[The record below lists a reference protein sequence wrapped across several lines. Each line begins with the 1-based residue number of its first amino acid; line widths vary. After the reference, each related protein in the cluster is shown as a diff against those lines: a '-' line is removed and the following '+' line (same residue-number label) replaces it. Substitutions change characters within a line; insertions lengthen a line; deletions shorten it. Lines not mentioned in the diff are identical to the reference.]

1 MTEKQMFDLLVTEGL
16 SEHGAAALLGHFQAE
31 SGLNPRNLQNIYEKK
46 LGFTDDTYTV
56 AVDSG
61 SYADFVRDCAGYGL
75 AQWTYWSR
83 KQELLEFA
91 RNSGCSVGDAGM
103 QLKFALYE
111 LKGNYKDVFNALKT
125 AVDIRAASDIVLTQY
140 ERPADQSEAV
150 KQKRAGYGQEIYK
163 RCSGKMGEAG
173 GEITEAQARQKLVS
187 VAIQWYGRKESDG
200 SHREIIDIYNGHAPL
215 ARGYKVK
222 YTDAWCATFGSA
234 AAIAAGYT
242 DIIPTECGCGQM
254 IELFRKMGRWV
265 EDDAY
270 IPSPGDYI
278 FYDWDDS
285 GAGDCAGWP
294 EHVGIVVSV
303 SEDKIRVIEGNKNDA
318 VEYREIDVNG
328 RYIRGYGIPDYA
340 SKATAPE
347 APEPAETGWE
357 KDAQGRY
364 RYKEDNGAYAS
375 NKWLL
380 INHHWYLFGKD
391 GYMLTGWQRWNG
403 SNIVGADD
411 PGEWYF
417 LDNTPGGPLEG
428 ACWHSTDYG
437 ALRIWDVQ
445 E

>member
-1 MTEKQMFDLLVTEGL
+1 MTEKQMFDLLVAEGL

-31 SGLNPRNLQNIYEKK
+31 SGLNPRNLQNSYEKK
-46 LGFTDDTYTV
+46 LGFTDDTYTA

-61 SYADFVRDCAGYGL
+61 SYTGFVRDCAGYGL
-75 AQWTYWSR
+75 AQWTHRAR
-83 KQELLEFA
+83 KKGLLEFA
-91 RNSGCSVGDAGM
+91 QAAGKSVGDAAM

-111 LKGNYKDVFNALKT
+111 LKTYYKGVLMALKT
-125 AVDIRAASDIVLTQY
+125 ATDIRTASDIVLTQY

-150 KQKRAGYGQEIYK
+150 KQKRAGYGREIYR
-163 RCSGKMGEAG
+163 RCSGKMAG
-173 GEITEAQARQKLVS
+173 GGITEAQARQKLVS
-187 VAIQWYGRKESDG
+187 VATQWYGRKESDG

-215 ARGYKVK
+215 ARGYRVK

-242 DIIPTECGCGQM
+242 DIIPVECGCGQM

-270 IPSPGDYI
+270 IPSPGDYV

-294 EHVGIVVSV
+294 DHVGIVVTV
-303 SEDKIRVIEGNKNDA
+303 SGGKAKVIEGNKNDA

-347 APEPAETGWE
+347 ASEPAETGWE
-357 KDAQGRY
+357 KDTQGKY

-411 PGEWYF
+411 PGECNF
-417 LDNTPGGPLEG
+417 LEITPAGPMRG
-428 ACWHSTDYG
+428 P
-437 ALRIWDVQ
+437 
-445 E
+445 

>member
-1 MTEKQMFDLLVTEGL
+1 MTEKQMFDLLVAGGL
-16 SEHGAAALLGHFQAE
+16 SEYGAAALLGHFQAE
-31 SGLNPRNLQNIYEKK
+31 SGLNPRNLQNSYEKK
-46 LGFTDDTYTV
+46 LGFTDDTYTA

-61 SYADFVRDCAGYGL
+61 SYTGFVRDCAGYGL
-75 AQWTYWSR
+75 AQWTYRAR

-91 RNSGCSVGDAGM
+91 QNSGCSVGDAGM

-111 LKGNYKDVFNALKT
+111 LKTHYKGVLMALET
-125 AVDIRAASDIVLTQY
+125 ATDIRTASDIVLTQY

-150 KQKRAGYGQEIYK
+150 KQKRAGYGREIYR
-163 RCSGKMGEAG
+163 RCSGEMEEAG
-173 GEITEAQARQKLVS
+173 GGITEAQARQKLIS
-187 VAIQWYGRKESDG
+187 VATQWYGRKESDG

-215 ARGYKVK
+215 ARGYRVK
-222 YTDAWCATFGSA
+222 YTDKWCATFGSA

-242 DIIPTECGCGQM
+242 DIIPVECGCGQM

-270 IPSPGDYI
+270 IPSPGDYV

-294 EHVGIVVSV
+294 DHVGIVVTV
-303 SEDKIRVIEGNKNDA
+303 SGGKAKVIEGNKNDA

-391 GYMLTGWQRWNG
+391 GCMLTGWQRWDG
-403 SNIVGADD
+403 SSVVGADA

>member
-1 MTEKQMFDLLVTEGL
+1 MTEKQMFDLLVAEGL
-16 SEHGAAALLGHFQAE
+16 SEYGAAALLGHFQAE
-31 SGLNPRNLQNIYEKK
+31 SGLNPRNLQNSYEKK
-46 LGFTDDTYTV
+46 LGFTDDTYTA

-61 SYADFVRDCAGYGL
+61 SYTGFVRDCAGYGL
-75 AQWTYWSR
+75 AQWTHRAR
-83 KQELLEFA
+83 KKGLLEFA
-91 RNSGCSVGDAGM
+91 QAAGKSVGDAGM

-125 AVDIRAASDIVLTQY
+125 AVDIRAASDIVLTKY
-140 ERPADQSEAV
+140 EMPADQSESV
-150 KQKRAGYGQEIYK
+150 KQKRAGYGREIYR
-163 RCSGKMGEAG
+163 RCSGKTAG
-173 GEITEAQARQKLVS
+173 SGTTEAQARQKLVS
-187 VAIQWYGRKESDG
+187 AAMQWYGRKESDG

-215 ARGYKVK
+215 ARGYRVK

-285 GAGDCAGWP
+285 GAGDCTGWP
-294 EHVGIVVSV
+294 DHVGIVVTV
-303 SEDKIRVIEGNKNDA
+303 SGGKAKVIEGNKNDA

-347 APEPAETGWE
+347 ASEPAETGWE
-357 KDAQGRY
+357 KDTQGKY

-380 INHHWYLFGKD
+380 INRHWYLFGKD
-391 GYMLTGWQRWNG
+391 GYMLTGWQRWDG
-403 SNIVGADD
+403 SNVVGADD

-437 ALRIWDVQ
+437 AMQIWDVQ
-445 E
+445 EG

>member
-1 MTEKQMFDLLVTEGL
+1 MTEKQMFDLLVAEGL
-16 SEHGAAALLGHFQAE
+16 SEYGAAALLGHFQAE
-31 SGLNPRNLQNIYEKK
+31 SGLNPRNLQNSYEKK
-46 LGFTDDTYTV
+46 LGFTDDTYT
-56 AVDSG
+56 AEVDSG
-61 SYADFVRDCAGYGL
+61 SYTGFVRDCAGYGL
-75 AQWTYWSR
+75 AQWTHRAR
-83 KQELLEFA
+83 KKGLLEFA
-91 RNSGCSVGDAGM
+91 QAAGKSVGDAAM

-111 LKGNYKDVFNALKT
+111 LKGDYKDVFNSLKT
-125 AVDIRAASDIVLTQY
+125 AVDIRAASDIVLTKY
-140 ERPADQSEAV
+140 EMPADQSEPV
-150 KQKRAGYGQEIYK
+150 KQKRAGYGREIYR
-163 RCSGKMGEAG
+163 RCSGKMAG
-173 GEITEAQARQKLVS
+173 GGITEAQARQKLVS
-187 VAIQWYGRKESDG
+187 VATQWCGRKESDG

-215 ARGYKVK
+215 ARGYRVK

-242 DIIPTECGCGQM
+242 DIIPVECGCGQM

-278 FYDWDDS
+278 FYDWDDG
-285 GAGDCAGWP
+285 GAGDCTGWP
-294 EHVGIVVSV
+294 DHVGIVVSV
-303 SEDKIRVIEGNKNDA
+303 SGNKIRVIEGNKNDA
-318 VEYREIDVNG
+318 AEYREIAVNG

-340 SKATAPE
+340 SKATAPD
-347 APEPAETGWE
+347 ASGPAETGWE
-357 KDAQGRY
+357 KDAQGKY
-364 RYKEDNGAYAS
+364 RYKEDNGLWAA

-391 GYMLTGWQRWNG
+391 GYMLTGWQRWDG
-403 SNIVGADD
+403 SSVVGADD

-445 E
+445 K